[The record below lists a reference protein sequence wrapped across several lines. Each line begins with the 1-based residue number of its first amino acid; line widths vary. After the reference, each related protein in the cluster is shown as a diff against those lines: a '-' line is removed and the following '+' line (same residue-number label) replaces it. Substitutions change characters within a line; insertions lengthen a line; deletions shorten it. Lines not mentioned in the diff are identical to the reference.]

1 MDKRF
6 WAIVGIIVVLFIG
19 FVAVKNNDK
28 AAAPAS
34 AAKPTNNVRGKLD
47 SKVTLIEYG
56 DFQCPACGQY
66 YPIVE
71 QVYTKYADKVKFQFR
86 NFPLTSLHPNAFA
99 GSRAA
104 EAAAKQN
111 KFWDMYNKLYSNQT
125 EWAQSSN
132 PNKLF
137 EGYAK
142 SIGLNIAQYQADFK
156 SKSVNDA
163 VRADMDAGDKLGA
176 NSTPTFVLNGT
187 KIENPNPTVEAFSKV
202 LDKALERS

>member
-1 MDKRF
+1 
-6 WAIVGIIVVLFIG
+6 
-19 FVAVKNNDK
+19 
-28 AAAPAS
+28 
-34 AAKPTNNVRGKLD
+34 
-47 SKVTLIEYG
+47 
-56 DFQCPACGQY
+56 
-66 YPIVE
+66 
-71 QVYTKYADKVKFQFR
+71 VYTKYADKVKFQFR